1 MFLGASD
8 SPVAWATKPYSEIRE
23 VADCDGS
30 IAVVPVGSV
39 EQHGHHM
46 PVATDSILAAAL
58 GTGGA
63 ERAMNDVPVLVTPPV
78 WTGYSPHHLSFGGTV
93 TVEHETLR
101 TLLEDVADSVLS
113 SNFDALLLLNGHGG
127 NAALIKSATSTVGK
141 AHPEAEILGLTYFD
155 LAEPF
160 ADEIRESD
168 PGGMAHGGEFET
180 SLLLHLY
187 PDLVGENRDGSMPEE
202 PYDESPVDLFDSGP
216 LSVYRPFSTYS
227 ESGAIGAPELAS
239 AEKGA
244 QLYERIA
251 DELADLLRDVH
262 RNTAGE

>member
-1 MFLGASD
+1 MLPGPFD
-8 SPVAWATKPYSEIRE
+8 SPVSLATEPYSKIRD
-23 VADCDGS
+23 VADRDGS

-39 EQHGHHM
+39 EQHGHHL
-46 PVATDSILAAAL
+46 PVATDSILAAAI
-58 GTGGA
+58 GTEGA
-63 ERAMNDVPVLVTPPV
+63 ERVEDDVPILVTPPV

-93 TVEHETLR
+93 TVEHATLR

-113 SNFDALLLLNGHGG
+113 NSFDALLFLNGHGG
-127 NAALIKSATSTVGK
+127 NAALVESVTSTVGV
-141 AHPEAEILGLTYFD
+141 AHPEAEILGLTYFE
-155 LAEPF
+155 LAKPF

-180 SLLLHLY
+180 SLLLHLH
-187 PDLVGENRDGSMPEE
+187 PNLVAETREGSMPEE
-202 PYDESPVDLFDSGP
+202 PYDEAAVDLFGAGP
-216 LSVYRPFSTYS
+216 LSAYRPFDAYS

-244 QLYERIA
+244 QLYDRIA

-262 RNTAGE
+262 RNTATE